1 MREAGGTPAETE
13 RIVKYDYLYESG
25 RARGASGAKRL
36 RLAVI
41 FLFVAALTAFVIWKT
56 IPADPVPTPKGGP
69 ERPAGVSPEAPKQDP
84 VPGGKSGAVLPSSGG
99 ETPPVP
105 GGGQGEPPAQ
115 TASPSTSA
123 DPGAGASAAIPGGNG
138 GASAVGPVSS
148 AADPAGGEGV
158 SSAKSG
164 PSQAPGYVKGRPGP
178 QDTPP
183 EKDKPLV
190 PEEKQGA
197 SAAEELKKIETA
209 FAQKDFALV
218 SDSAQKLLPQLTP
231 GSEPY
236 RAALRLLTEANW
248 ARLLAGDT
256 SGGFAVKHIVGA
268 GEYLGRV
275 ARKNKTTVSAIMFVN
290 KLKNTNIMVGQKLIL
305 HPGPWK
311 ITVSKKR
318 RQLELWRNG
327 IIFMGFDVGIGRFD
341 KTPSAAFTI
350 VDRLK
355 HPVYRTS
362 DGRVFQ
368 HGEQGNELGD
378 YFLKLAASGK
388 PNRPLLGYGIHG
400 TADESSVTRSLSN
413 GCVRMRNADVEK
425 LYFLVPA
432 GTPVEIGE

>member
-1 MREAGGTPAETE
+1 M
-13 RIVKYDYLYESG
+13 KYDYLYENE

-41 FLFVAALTAFVIWKT
+41 FLLVAALTGLVIWKT
-56 IPADPVPTPKGGP
+56 IPTEPVPAPTSKGEGG
-69 ERPAGVSPEAPKQDP
+69 RPAGVSPAAPKQDP
-84 VPGGKSGAVLPSSGG
+84 VPGEKPGTVSSSDVK
-99 ETPPVP
+99 TSPA
-105 GGGQGEPPAQ
+105 GGQGETPAEGNDTPPK
-115 TASPSTSA
+115 TDST
-123 DPGAGASAAIPGGNG
+123 DPSAAAAGKIDVPPGGETK
-138 GASAVGPVSS
+138 PVSS
-148 AADPAGGEGV
+148 NGGEGA

-164 PSQAPGYVKGRPGP
+164 PSPAADYEKGKPGP
-178 QDTPP
+178 LDVPP

-190 PEEKQGA
+190 PAEKSG
-197 SAAEELKKIETA
+197 SPAAEELKKIEAA
-209 FAQKDFALV
+209 FAAKDLALV
-218 SDSAQKLLPQLTP
+218 SESAQKLLPRLTP

-236 RAALRLLTEANW
+236 RAALRLLSEANW
-248 ARLLAGDT
+248 ARIIAKDT
-256 SGGFAVKHIVGA
+256 SGGFAVRHIVGA

-275 ARKNKTTVSAIMFVN
+275 ARKNKTTVSAVVLVN

-305 HPGPWK
+305 LPGPWK

-327 IIFMGFDVGIGRFD
+327 VIFMGFDVGIGRFD
-341 KTPSAAFTI
+341 KTPSADFI
-350 VDRLK
+350 ISDRLK
-355 HPVYRTS
+355 HPVYRTA